1 MWSADLLLSSCASA
15 AALSQCYIEH
25 VSDAYL
31 ACQQTSLVIQEQL
44 TKTTWPS
51 SPVVWAYLGSS
62 ARLHAGLG
70 SASNAP
76 GDLAAGLLWSVSL
89 YFCSPLQLL
98 LLFLGRI
105 ETERPSDWVLR
116 QLGHLTAQP

>member
-1 MWSADLLLSSCASA
+1 MDGMAVCQIANLS
-15 AALSQCYIEH
+15 H
-25 VSDAYL
+25 G
-31 ACQQTSLVIQEQL
+31 
-44 TKTTWPS
+44 
-51 SPVVWAYLGSS
+51 SPAELCKS
-62 ARLHAGLG
+62 LHAGLG
-70 SASNAP
+70 SASNRP

-116 QLGHLTAQP
+116 QLGRLTSQP